1 MICTYCT
8 ILWNLL
14 YVLWQTTT
22 APFSSTS
29 LWNRVSYWRKAA
41 RTPASE
47 IFPMTSVNILP
58 NRMSNVARSFA
69 CYCLVRASCPS
80 QASFLALLTDRRSLV
95 EDPAF
100 QDNMRAFHA
109 RCGEI
114 YIMLLV
120 AQIYLSKTA
129 TFCRYIERPA
139 DAICPSFCAYFL
151 PIFVGLNP
159 ILWHQDVPGFK
170 EGSLVVKDFLC
181 LARMF
186 FDICQRQSNPFNFGK
201 TMSIARI
208 EASSRS
214 VENGLGIIP
223 IS

>member
-1 MICTYCT
+1 MRLAEKKCRQGYPITDVNKPVKTLNGYELH
-8 ILWNLL
+8 ILYYTVKSLL
-14 YVLWQTTT
+14 RTLANNDGPIFIDIIMKSCFVLAEGCAHASFRDLSHDVGKYTTK
-22 APFSSTS
+22 SHVKRRS
-29 LWNRVSYWRKAA
+29 LFCV
-41 RTPASE
+41 
-47 IFPMTSVNILP
+47 
-58 NRMSNVARSFA
+58 
-69 CYCLVRASCPS
+69 YCLVRASCPS

-159 ILWHQDVPGFK
+159 IL
-170 EGSLVVKDFLC
+170 
-181 LARMF
+181 
-186 FDICQRQSNPFNFGK
+186 
-201 TMSIARI
+201 
-208 EASSRS
+208 
-214 VENGLGIIP
+214 
-223 IS
+223 